1 MNHIASCSV
10 VNRLKIKLATFAVLL
25 LISFAGSVLLYS
37 FIMAVTGFVGLLLHV
52 ISKILIDTAVFDLIS
67 LVAFVSSA
75 VLGLVAFLFMSKGA
89 VQAEL
94 PEKRLSRPDITRMN
108 QTVQPRAERF
118 SVPVR

>member
-25 LISFAGSVLLYS
+25 LISLIGSVMLYA

-52 ISKILIDTAVFDLIS
+52 FGRVMIDTAVFDLIS

-75 VLGLVAFLFMSKGA
+75 VLGLVAFIYMSKG
-89 VQAEL
+89 
-94 PEKRLSRPDITRMN
+94 
-108 QTVQPRAERF
+108 
-118 SVPVR
+118 